1 MSYHSLSILPIL
13 LPTFRISR
21 EIIIVIVIVIII
33 IVMIFSIPNSTCE
46 YRVTDQVD
54 VVGIGDK
61 PPRRVWVTEIPVS
74 GQHVYEEVDKEVD

>member
-1 MSYHSLSILPIL
+1 
-13 LPTFRISR
+13 
-21 EIIIVIVIVIII
+21 
-33 IVMIFSIPNSTCE
+33 MIFSIPNSTCE